1 MYSPSQPGLLEAA
14 REVLRP
20 MIESLEGREILFDDH
35 VLELARVKFVK
46 VDEEGF
52 RIVATRIKFIDT
64 NRGLM
69 FAPGHEPTGPLVIS
83 GNWSYWYLYRSGIKP
98 MMSACIVFLDL
109 KLVAAVKTALERGAA
124 PREIFAL
131 VFPHE
136 DSMNQNRHENR
147 PRQGDAASGL
157 SGKEDGGDCQRTAIT
172 IERLAGAVPGESRA
186 GQTGPERARREQ
198 EALVQYAQEFSKIL
212 PSSYLDGLF
221 KTNEPSSEHDVFFRR
236 SDQRVVKVTKPGF
249 YGFTVIG
256 QDGERIRATPVEY
269 FQRTALYNR
278 VFDDDMQFEGVVFLG
293 PQKFPCIVV
302 SQPFVVAQSKT
313 LPYPLLEEDIAEY
326 MQRLG
331 FAKILRAEVAWRR
344 ESDGVECY
352 DCHTK
357 NFIMTKK
364 GVVPIDL
371 ILPNTST
378 GRSAPAPVWVR
389 NLMEWSRAQPL
400 PPLKDV
406 LEQFRAS
413 PEPYKSN
420 K

>member
-1 MYSPSQPGLLEAA
+1 MKFW
-14 REVLRP
+14 EV
-20 MIESLEGREILFDDH
+20 IEQRAG
-35 VLELARVKFVK
+35 
-46 VDEEGF
+46 
-52 RIVATRIKFIDT
+52 
-64 NRGLM
+64 
-69 FAPGHEPTGPLVIS
+69 
-83 GNWSYWYLYRSGIKP
+83 
-98 MMSACIVFLDL
+98 
-109 KLVAAVKTALERGAA
+109 KT
-124 PREIFAL
+124 
-131 VFPHE
+131 
-136 DSMNQNRHENR
+136 
-147 PRQGDAASGL
+147 SGL
-157 SGKEDGGDCQRTAIT
+157 SRPDQN
-172 IERLAGAVPGESRA
+172 EREK
-186 GQTGPERARREQ
+186 Q
-198 EALVQYAQEFSKIL
+198 ALVQYTEELGKIL

-236 SDQRVVKVTKPGF
+236 SDNRVVKITKPGF

-278 VFDDDMQFEGVVFLG
+278 VFDDDMKFEGVVFLG
-293 PQKFPCIVV
+293 PQKFPCIAV
-302 SQPFVVAQSKT
+302 SQPFVVARSKT

-331 FAKILRAEVAWRR
+331 FTKILRADVAWKR

-357 NFIMTKK
+357 NFIMTQK

-400 PPLKDV
+400 PSLKDV
-406 LEQFRAS
+406 LEQFRADTVS
-413 PEPYKSN
+413 PKTSGR
-420 K
+420 